1 MTGRLSERPTM
12 PNFAYTARDS
22 TGSAVSGVVAAPS
35 AAEVPR
41 LLRQEGKYPTSIR
54 PADGGNAPG
63 AAPRRGFRIS
73 RHDLIQISTQLSIM
87 IETGVPISEALDCIA
102 SQTDKPNVTRLIND
116 ISQLIQNGS
125 SFSAALARH
134 PRAFP
139 RIYVALMAASE
150 KSGMMSRLLTRATTY
165 LRDEEVTIRRVRGA
179 LTYPAIMLA
188 FAITTTI
195 FLLTFVLPRFTA
207 IYASRG
213 AALPAPTRVLL
224 AASGFVVHQW
234 PWLVAGLVALGLAV
248 WGSLRAE
255 TGRRG
260 WHALQLRLPLLGG
273 MFRKLYLAR
282 GLRMVGTMAN
292 SGVNLIDCVRTA
304 HDLCPNVFYRE
315 LWDQIGREI
324 QAGKQLSEPMLAN
337 KLVPKSVSQ
346 MLRVGERTGRLA
358 NVMEQVANYSEEE
371 LKEKIADLTRCIEP
385 IMIVVMGGI
394 IGTVALALMLPIF
407 TISKVVAH

>member
-1 MTGRLSERPTM
+1 M
-12 PNFAYTARDS
+12 PNFAYTARDAS
-22 TGSAVSGVVAAPS
+22 GNAVSGVVTADN

-41 LLRQEGKYPTSIR
+41 LLRAEGKYPTGVR
-54 PADGGNAPG
+54 LADSGTAPG
-63 AAPRRGFRIS
+63 SAPRRGFRIS
-73 RHDLIQISTQLSIM
+73 RHDLIAISTQLSIM
-87 IETGVPISEALDCIA
+87 IETGVPISEALECVA
-102 SQTDKPNVTRLIND
+102 SQSDKPHITRLVND
-116 ISQLIQNGS
+116 ISQQIQNGS
-125 SFSAALARH
+125 SFSSALARH
-134 PRAFP
+134 PRSFP

-150 KSGMMSRLLTRATTY
+150 KSGMMSRLMNRATTY

-213 AALPAPTRVLL
+213 AALPIPTRFLIAV
-224 AASGFVVHQW
+224 SGFVVHEW
-234 PWLVAGLVALGLAV
+234 PWLVTGVILVAVAM
-248 WGSLRAE
+248 WSSLRSE
-255 TGRRG
+255 GGRRA
-260 WHALQLRLPLLGG
+260 WHAIQLRLPLLGA
-273 MFRKLYLAR
+273 MFRKLYLSQ

-315 LWDQIGREI
+315 LWDEIGREI
-324 QAGKQLSEPMLAN
+324 QSGKQLSEPMLASR
-337 KLVPKSVSQ
+337 LVPRSVSQ
-346 MLRVGERTGRLA
+346 MLRVGERTGRLGT
-358 NVMEQVANYSEEE
+358 VMEQVAGYSEEE

-407 TISKVVAH
+407 TISRVVAR